1 MKPKDTPLLVLGYLL
16 LGMII
21 LLAPNATADNEVN
34 LEQTGS
40 NLNLNITQAG
50 AKNTIGMLDGQ
61 SYINATS
68 LSIHI
73 NQFQNATNID
83 ENEILID
90 ELSGTSNSLRIG
102 QGADLDDSSDTS
114 FGNDGWEGGGHY
126 FELDLYGNNNN
137 IAGYQKNNGNGAHTM
152 NMHIAGS
159 SNDVWWFQKQDG
171 DKTINL
177 TIYNSDNDVSITQR
191 GNGDTHTANITLD
204 GLYGTD
210 FSLDQ
215 KGMNPNGGYLYN
227 ISQDCVTVGG
237 CTISVTQG
245 D

>member
-1 MKPKDTPLLVLGYLL
+1 MIVKKYFKSIITLGVLL
-16 LGMII
+16 L
-21 LLAPNATADNEVN
+21 LSPVANADNEVI
-34 LEQTGS
+34 LEQVGD
-40 NLNLNITQAG
+40 NLNLDISQTGFKNIV
-50 AKNTIGMLDGQ
+50 GMLDNQ
-61 SYINATS
+61 SYINNAPN

-73 NQFQNATNID
+73 VQFQYANNVD
-83 ENEILID
+83 ENKIVID
-90 ELSGTSNSLRIG
+90 ELSGSNNSLKIG
-102 QGADLDDSSDTS
+102 QGAHLDDSSDTT
-114 FGNDGWEGGGHY
+114 FANDGWEGGGHY

-137 IAGYQKNNGNGAHTM
+137 IAGYQKNNGNGGHTM

-159 SNDVWWFQKQDG
+159 NNDVWWFQKQDG

-191 GNGDTHTANITLD
+191 GNNDTHTANITLD

-215 KGMNPNGGYLYN
+215 KGLNPNGAYTYT

-237 CTISVTQG
+237 CSVSVTQG